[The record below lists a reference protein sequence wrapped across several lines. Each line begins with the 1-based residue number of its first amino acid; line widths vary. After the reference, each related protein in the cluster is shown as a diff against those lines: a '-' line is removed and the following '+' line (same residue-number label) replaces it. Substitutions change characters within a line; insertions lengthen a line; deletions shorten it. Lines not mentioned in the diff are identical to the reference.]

1 MEYSGRILRVFPT
14 SSGANQQGNTWKRQ
28 EFIFEYFERP
38 EDRYC
43 DRVLLSI
50 MNERID
56 TFDIHEGDE
65 VKIGFGHSV
74 REWNG
79 KWYNEMRVY
88 RLEKISHAPQS
99 EPEPETTEAPQPATS
114 PIIEQPNTEEEDD
127 LPF

>member
-1 MEYSGRILRVFPT
+1 MEFSGRILRVFPT
-14 SSGANQQGNTWKRQ
+14 SSGTNQQGNTWKRQ

-65 VKIGFGHSV
+65 VRIGFGHNV

-88 RLEKISHAPQS
+88 RLEKISHAPQG
-99 EPEPETTEAPQPATS
+99 EPEPSEAPQPAS
-114 PIIEQPNTEEEDD
+114 APIIEQPKTEEEDD

>member
-1 MEYSGRILRVFPT
+1 MEFSGRISRIFPT
-14 SSGANQQGNTWKRQ
+14 SSGTNQQGNTWKRQ

-65 VKIGFGHSV
+65 VKIGFSHNV

-88 RLEKISHAPQS
+88 RLEKISHAPQN
-99 EPEPETTEAPQPATS
+99 EPEPVEAPQPAS
-114 PIIEQPNTEEEDD
+114 APVEQPKTEEEDD

>member
-1 MEYSGRILRVFPT
+1 MEYSGRISRIFPT
-14 SSGANQQGNTWKRQ
+14 SSGTNQQGNTWKRQ

-65 VKIGFGHSV
+65 VKIGFSHNV

-88 RLEKISHAPQS
+88 RLEKISRAPQS
-99 EPEPETTEAPQPATS
+99 EPEPEPAEAPQPAS
-114 PIIEQPNTEEEDD
+114 APIIEQPKAEEEDD

>member
-1 MEYSGRILRVFPT
+1 MEFSGRILRLFPT
-14 SSGANQQGNTWKRQ
+14 SSGTNQQGNTWKRQ

-65 VKIGFGHSV
+65 VRIGFSHNV

-99 EPEPETTEAPQPATS
+99 EPEPAEAPQPAS
-114 PIIEQPNTEEEDD
+114 ESIIEQPKTEEEDD